1 MSILSPRVR
10 FRPAQRTDKGAAGLA
25 FAACR
30 TVTRWVARSQQRR
43 QLREIAES
51 NDFHL
56 LKDIGVS
63 REEAFREADKP
74 FWRGLARDLP
84 PPRGGSRVAWG
95 SHTETSNRCGY
106 DFGFPRSG
114 PLFEELC
121 RTFLR
126 LSVHNAR
133 RRCIAR

>member
-84 PPRGGSRVAWG
+84 PPWRLPGRMGIAHGDIES
-95 SHTETSNRCGY
+95 
-106 DFGFPRSG
+106 
-114 PLFEELC
+114 
-121 RTFLR
+121 LR
-126 LSVHNAR
+126 LRFRVPAQRSFIR
-133 RRCIAR
+133 RALPNLFKALRA